1 MKERLRELLEKLGY
15 TATKLADEIDV
26 QRSGISHILSGR
38 NQPSFDFLV
47 SLLNRFPQIE
57 ARWLLLGEGP
67 MFVNTDI
74 KDVNSDYSKR
84 KGTENVIEQAVRNE
98 DPVNYKVTNVTTGN
112 KLIFLHADGTFEVY
126 NQRERH

>member
-15 TATKLADEIDV
+15 TATKLADEIEV

-67 MFVNTDI
+67 MFVNTEI
-74 KDVNSDYSKR
+74 KDVNYDYGKQKS
-84 KGTENVIEQAVRNE
+84 TEKLIEQTVRNE
-98 DPVNYKVTNVTTGN
+98 DPAKYKVTNVISVN
-112 KLIFLHADGTFEVY
+112 RLIFLHADGTFDVY